1 MNTERLELLESIR
14 TLAYYYNNYIYE
26 GKADCL
32 SVEYFS
38 NMKRKAVAEVMQRYF
53 IDRVWENG
61 EVFRSLDMIGK
72 DGLLQLVESVSHIQA
87 ITVDDNGCLISF
99 KYPFIFS
106 KEALCKAYNML
117 KDGYLDQ
124 FKVTY
129 PTATQKVIFEEINN
143 LNNILMHCSRLIDIN
158 VI

>member
-1 MNTERLELLESIR
+1 
-14 TLAYYYNNYIYE
+14 
-26 GKADCL
+26 
-32 SVEYFS
+32 
-38 NMKRKAVAEVMQRYF
+38 MKRKAVAEVMQRYF